1 MSGTMAAF
9 IIWLIFGCA
18 FIILGVYA
26 FVSKKAV
33 AFGFWAN
40 TKMFPVNDV
49 KAYNRAVGKLWCV
62 FGIVFVILGLPLLKG
77 QNSPYILFSIFGL
90 MAEAIAAMAVY
101 VTVIEKK
108 YRKK

>member
-1 MSGTMAAF
+1 MLAF
-9 IIWLIFGCA
+9 LIWLIMGCS

-26 FVSKKAV
+26 FLSKTEA
-33 AFGFWAN
+33 AFSFWAN
-40 TKMFPVNDV
+40 AEMFPVNNV

-62 FGIVFVILGLPLLKG
+62 FGIIFSILGIPLLKG
-77 QNSPYILFSIFGL
+77 ENTAYIIISIMGI